1 MKVVKTRLWSLSKIQ
16 PLPSTQALTAAT
28 AAEVVAKFNLPRS
41 NFMAVAKRAM

>member
-16 PLPSTQALTAAT
+16 PLPSEALTAA

>member
-1 MKVVKTRLWSLSKIQ
+1 MKVVKTRLWSLSRIQ
-16 PLPSTQALTAAT
+16 PLPSAEALTAA